1 MNSLVT
7 KVIGTVKSGTPIDT
21 GLLATVA
28 DDYIFEVFQGGTQTN
43 VTVPLG
49 VGDDIELPNTFNEST
64 TIQFRV
70 KLPASAQTTEHSY
83 ATTPLGQI
91 IFEFTNLL

>member
-7 KVIGTVKSGTPIDT
+7 KVIGTVKSGTAIDT
-21 GLLATVA
+21 GLVATVS

-43 VTVPLG
+43 VTVSLAA
-49 VGDDIELPNTFNEST
+49 GDAIELPNTFNENT

-70 KLPASAQTTEHSY
+70 KLPTAAQTSEHSY
-83 ATTPLGQI
+83 ATTAIGQI
-91 IFEFTNLL
+91 IFEFTNLI